1 MPLDDRVLAIA
12 KAKSFPTVATIGPD
26 GQPHVQPVWIDT
38 DGEHLVFNTE
48 TGRQKYVNLTRDP
61 RVTVTLTDPE
71 NPYSYYEAR
80 GRMVDAVTG
89 AEARAHIDEMARKYT
104 GKDYTNPIGTERV
117 IVKVAVDSVIGR

>member
-12 KAKSFPTVATIGPD
+12 RAKSFPTVATIGPD

-80 GRMVDAVTG
+80 GRMVDSVTG
-89 AEARAHIDEMARKYT
+89 PEARAHIDEMARKYT
-104 GKDYTNPIGTERV
+104 GNDYTNPVGTERV